1 MTSFPRLLCL
11 AVLATTTAFAQNST
25 LPADPSLANDS
36 QPMQTPPVDVQ
47 TGVPQPEQTPPID
60 AQPRQAY
67 SKPAKPSAAAPA
79 VNSAAVNSPATNYDA
94 APVAAAIAPEAPASQ
109 PTLQPRSNSADTVLP
124 TATVLRLKL
133 LRPISTASARQ
144 GERFFA
150 TLTAPVEVDGRAI
163 VPAGTS
169 VTCQIDAANAAG
181 RFSRKP
187 SLSIKALSMHTPSG
201 EVLDFSASV
210 IDTATPRKLDVDQ
223 EGRVRGKGFSPM
235 DKVEMGSL
243 AGVGLVAG
251 AVIAGPEGLFI
262 GAASGAAL
270 AAGHI
275 VLKHRNLTLPAGT
288 ELILELDGPAT
299 LTHPQMG
306 G

>member
-1 MTSFPRLLCL
+1 MTRFPRLLCL

-25 LPADPSLANDS
+25 LPSDPSLANDN
-36 QPMQTPPVDVQ
+36 QPVQTPPVDVQ
-47 TGVPQPEQTPPID
+47 TGVPQPEQTPPIG
-60 AQPRQAY
+60 AQPREVYA
-67 SKPAKPSAAAPA
+67 KPAKPSAARP
-79 VNSAAVNSPATNYDA
+79 AAVANYEA
-94 APVAAAIAPEAPASQ
+94 APVHDAAVEADVSASQ
-109 PTLQPRSNSADTVLP
+109 PTLQPRSSSGQIVLP

-133 LRPISTASARQ
+133 LHSISTASARP

-150 TLTAPVEVDGRAI
+150 TLTQPVEVQGHAI
-163 VPAGTS
+163 IPAGTS
-169 VTCQIDAANAAG
+169 VTCQVDAARRAR

-210 IDTATPRKLDVDQ
+210 IDTATPRRLDVDE
-223 EGRVRGKGFSPM
+223 EGRVHGVTPNPM
-235 DKVEMGSL
+235 DKVELGSL
-243 AGVGLVAG
+243 AGVGLIAG

-262 GAASGAAL
+262 GTASGAAL

-275 VLKHRNLTLPAGT
+275 IVKRRNLTLPAGT
-288 ELILELDGPAT
+288 ELIFELDGPAT
-299 LTHPQMG
+299 ITRPQMG

>member
-11 AVLATTTAFAQNST
+11 AALVTTTAFAQTTVNS
-25 LPADPSLANDS
+25 LPSDPSLANDN
-36 QPMQTPPVDVQ
+36 QPVQTAQVAAQSGVDQPVQTPPL
-47 TGVPQPEQTPPID
+47 D
-60 AQPRQAY
+60 AQPHEVY
-67 SKPAKPSAAAPA
+67 SKPAKPSAAHPD
-79 VNSAAVNSPATNYDA
+79 SYYETGPRHAATV
-94 APVAAAIAPEAPASQ
+94 APEAAAPEASASQ
-109 PTLQPRSNSADTVLP
+109 PALQPRSNSGQTVLP

-133 LRPISTASARQ
+133 LHSISTATARP
-144 GERFFA
+144 GEHFFA
-150 TLTAPVEVDGRAI
+150 TLTRPVEVDGRAVI
-163 VPAGTS
+163 PAGTS
-169 VTCQIDAANAAG
+169 VTCRVDDARSAR

-187 SLSIKALSMHTPSG
+187 SLSIKALSVHTPSG
-201 EVLDFSASV
+201 EVLDFTASV
-210 IDTATPRKLDVDQ
+210 IDTATPHKLDVDD
-223 EGRVRGKGFSPM
+223 EGRVRGTTFSSM

-275 VLKHRNLTLPAGT
+275 VVKHHNLTLPAGT
-288 ELILELDGPAT
+288 ELIFELDEPAT
-299 LTHPQMG
+299 ITRPQMG

>member
-11 AVLATTTAFAQNST
+11 ALLATTTAFAQDSR
-25 LPADPSLANDS
+25 LPADPSLANDN
-36 QPMQTPPVDVQ
+36 QPMQTPPVDIQ
-47 TGVPQPEQTPPID
+47 TGVPQPLQTPPID
-60 AQPRQAY
+60 AQPRDVY
-67 SKPAKPSAAAPA
+67 SKPAKPSAAGPA
-79 VNSAAVNSPATNYDA
+79 ENSAAVNSPATHDDA
-94 APVAAAIAPEAPASQ
+94 APLPAAVEPEASQ

-133 LRPISTASARQ
+133 LRPISTASARP

-169 VTCQIDAANAAG
+169 VTCQIDSTHAAS

-187 SLSIKALSMHTPSG
+187 SLSIKALSLHTPNG

-210 IDTATPRKLDVDQ
+210 IDTATPHKLDVDQ

-235 DKVEMGSL
+235 DKAEMGSL

-262 GAASGAAL
+262 GTASGAAL

-275 VLKHRNLTLPAGT
+275 AVKHHNLTLPAGT
-288 ELILELDGPAT
+288 ELIFELDGPAT
-299 LTHPQMG
+299 ITHPQMG